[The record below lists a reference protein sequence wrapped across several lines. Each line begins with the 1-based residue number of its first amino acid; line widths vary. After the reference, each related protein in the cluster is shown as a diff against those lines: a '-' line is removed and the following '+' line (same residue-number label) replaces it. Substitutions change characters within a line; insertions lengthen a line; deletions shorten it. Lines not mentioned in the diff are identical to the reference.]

1 MGGIAWLLFRPFPFT
16 MPSVA
21 SASGTVFRT
30 PSSLATSVGSSTMRH
45 TLAGSRSTE
54 ECGDHEMTGAM
65 AIPDPGPDAEREA
78 EALQRRLRE
87 QLDLTNHITSTPKL
101 VAGLDVSYAT
111 DSDRV
116 VAAAVVIDLAT
127 METVDMALVDGEA
140 TVPYVPGL
148 LAFREVPFL
157 VDALSRLTTR
167 PELLVCDG
175 YGIAHPRR
183 FGLASHLG
191 VVTGVPSFGVAKT
204 PFRGTF
210 TEPGPRRG
218 DYQPLIDDGE
228 ILGRV
233 VRTQNA
239 VKPVFVSVGHRID
252 LDTATDL
259 TLRLCTRFR
268 LPETTRR
275 ADHVSRARLNGR
287 NP

>member
-16 MPSVA
+16 MPSVPSSSRTA
-21 SASGTVFRT
+21 LRT
-30 PSSLATSVGSSTMRH
+30 PSPLVTSVGSGMMRR

-54 ECGDHEMTGAM
+54 ECGDREMTRAM
-65 AIPDPGPDAEREA
+65 AFSDPGPDAAREA
-78 EALQRRLRE
+78 EARQLRLRE
-87 QLDLTNHITSTPKL
+87 QLDLTNHITGTPRL

-127 METVDMALVDGEA
+127 METVDTALVDGEV

-148 LAFREVPFL
+148 LAFREVPLL
-157 VDALSRLTTR
+157 VDALSGLTAR

-191 VVTGVPSFGVAKT
+191 VVTGIPSLGVAKT

-210 TEPGPRRG
+210 TDPGPRRG
-218 DYQPLIDDGE
+218 DYQPLTDDGE
-228 ILGRV
+228 TLGRV
-233 VRTQNA
+233 LRTQNA
-239 VKPVFVSVGHRID
+239 VKPVFVSIGHRID

-275 ADHVSRARLNGR
+275 ADHISRARLHEF